1 MKKYKNLSGNSGV
14 TAYAI
19 EHDAITVQFHDGW
32 LYLYTSQSAGAA
44 NIAHMHK
51 LATTGQGLCT
61 FITQSVREKYKRKWQ

>member
-14 TAYAI
+14 ITYA
-19 EHDAITVQFHDGW
+19 
-32 LYLYTSQSAGAA
+32 AGAA